1 MTWAVSRTHIER
13 LDEVEIVLGDLI
25 IVLFDLLKRLLVI
38 ADQLVDVQ
46 VFSLFD
52 FVDFHLREKTNI
64 EHTEQ
69 DVSE

>member
-1 MTWAVSRTHIER
+1 VTWAVGRTHIER

-38 ADQLVDVQ
+38 ANQLVDVQ

-52 FVDFHLREKTNI
+52 FVDLHLRAKKQTSNTPSKT
-64 EHTEQ
+64 
-69 DVSE
+69 